1 MKLLEP
7 QKNGVRERRPA
18 LAWLRPLS
26 GSPPPRSCGS
36 AFAGPHTPHAVKQD
50 AGGRAPDLPL
60 ALLAVGLRADL
71 FFPLPQSLNIWEA
84 ESGWVQSFSWVL
96 CLRGLGT
103 EEPFLPSEAWSPA
116 DPSLLL
122 QRGDL

>member
-1 MKLLEP
+1 MKTLEP
-7 QKNGVRERRPA
+7 QKNGVRERLPA

-26 GSPPPRSCGS
+26 GSPPPRSCRP
-36 AFAGPHTPHAVKQD
+36 APHPAVKQD
-50 AGGRAPDLPL
+50 SAGRVPDLPL

-96 CLRGLGT
+96 SARPGH
-103 EEPFLPSEAWSPA
+103 
-116 DPSLLL
+116 
-122 QRGDL
+122 